1 MVENHETWPI
11 LADCQATHR
20 NLDGLKLE
28 PLSNNVA
35 RIGIPPNRNL
45 PGFQVSGVAV
55 AITGNIQKRRTT
67 PRPRDRQ
74 PTVTAV
80 TSCISSKK
88 IGWVAIQN

>member
-45 PGFQVSGVAV
+45 PGFRFPVLRLQLPA
-55 AITGNIQKRRTT
+55 
-67 PRPRDRQ
+67 
-74 PTVTAV
+74 
-80 TSCISSKK
+80 TSKNDARLPDPEIDSQQSLPLR
-88 IGWVAIQN
+88 VV